1 MQSHDRTRID
11 DVFNALTNRYRRRL
25 LVALLQHNP
34 QSDALTLP
42 DDALASDEPSEELE
56 IEFYHVHL
64 PKLEEQ
70 GFIEWERG
78 THTVSTGAAFEG
90 IRPLLELMDE
100 HSDELPDGWL

>member
-1 MQSHDRTRID
+1 MQTRDRTLID
-11 DVFNALTNRYRRRL
+11 DVFDALTNRYRRRL

-34 QSDALTLP
+34 QSDSLELP
-42 DDALASDEPSEELE
+42 DDALASDEPSEGME

-64 PKLEEQ
+64 PKLEER
-70 GFIEWERG
+70 GFIEWGRE
-78 THTVSTGAAFEG
+78 THTVSTGPVFEE